1 MDNSSNTIL
10 DNPNNTNVDNSS
22 LYISPLRGPG
32 FVVFNVVMLLAVVL
46 PVIAANTVILV
57 ALVLE
62 SSTVKVVRLVLGS
75 ILVSCLLTALGL
87 AMQHISGII
96 LSLSPVNNPPR
107 VPCTITIFV
116 IGFGGAAR
124 RVFMATF
131 VVIVYIIKSG
141 KDTKK
146 HTFVAVLTAV
156 VTLWV
161 LAFLG
166 TSPLFSQDIV
176 YTKYVDSLSCGP
188 QPINVYSY
196 IYVGLY
202 LLVFGLVPLSVTIV
216 LLVITACFI
225 KYHSF
230 TDIQAKTAMVKFGF
244 FLLLGNCINLLGQLV
259 TVIAIFINPTSSS
272 DREMIPRDARG
283 RIYTVYTL
291 LNVSLIPTPILI
303 PIYFK
308 PIRKRLRHWLCCCML
323 KKRMVKLMNNR
334 NTVAGSR
341 SVHGPEMAMTEI

>member
-1 MDNSSNTIL
+1 MDSSSNTIL
-10 DNPNNTNVDNSS
+10 DNPNNTSVDNSS
-22 LYISPLRGPG
+22 LYISPQSGPG
-32 FVVFNVVMLLAVVL
+32 FVAFNIVMLLAVVL
-46 PVIAANTVILV
+46 PVIAANTIILV

-62 SSTVKVVRLVLGS
+62 SSTVKVVHLVLGS
-75 ILVSCLLTALGL
+75 ILVSCLLSALGL
-87 AMQHISGII
+87 AMYHISGII
-96 LSLSPVNNPPR
+96 LNNSSVNNPPKL
-107 VPCTITIFV
+107 PCTITVFLIN
-116 IGFGGAAR
+116 FGVVAR

-131 VVIVYIIKSG
+131 AVIVYIIKSG

-176 YTKYVDSLSCGP
+176 RTKYADSLSCGP
-188 QPINVYSY
+188 QPIKVYSY
-196 IYVGLY
+196 IFIGLY
-202 LLVFGLVPLSVTIV
+202 LLFFGLVPLSVTIV
-216 LLVITACFI
+216 LLVITSCFI

-244 FLLLGNCINLLGQLV
+244 FLLLGNGINFLGQLV
-259 TVIAIFINPTSSS
+259 TVIAIYINPTSSS

-303 PIYFK
+303 SIYFK
-308 PIRKRLRHWLCCCML
+308 PIRKRLHHWLCCCML

-334 NTVAGSR
+334 NTVEGSR
-341 SVHGPEMAMTEI
+341 SAHGPEMAMTEI